1 MGRQGGPLRQD
12 FGICLECPGN
22 ALQGFEQRSTSS
34 DLSFSG
40 LLIAAVLR
48 VGCGEARLHRGRG
61 TSNTA
66 RGRWLRGAVVWG
78 VVRSSWL
85 WTSFKEEPI
94 VYTDQ

>member
-1 MGRQGGPLRQD
+1 MWGDREVHCDRTWHLLGVSWKCIAGLSKEAP
-12 FGICLECPGN
+12 P
-22 ALQGFEQRSTSS
+22 S

-66 RGRWLRGAVVWG
+66 RGEG
-78 VVRSSWL
+78 
-85 WTSFKEEPI
+85 
-94 VYTDQ
+94 